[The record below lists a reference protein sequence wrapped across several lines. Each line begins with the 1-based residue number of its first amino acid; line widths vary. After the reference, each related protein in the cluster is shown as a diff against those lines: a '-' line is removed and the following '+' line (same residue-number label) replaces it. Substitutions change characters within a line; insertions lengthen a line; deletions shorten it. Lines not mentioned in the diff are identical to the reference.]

1 MTGRADSAPV
11 TGSRL
16 LGRVYVV
23 AGGEPG
29 LVDVAAALVDAGA
42 FVAFVAVELT
52 AVSAHTNFRAD
63 PGDPGVWERVAP
75 YVEQRLGPV
84 DGVVTDRAT
93 RPVVDAVFAAD
104 IRRRGHGDV
113 VVVSP
118 ADEVVQV
125 VSALAGRQ

>member
-1 MTGRADSAPV
+1 VKPSP
-11 TGSRL
+11 L

-23 AGGEPG
+23 AGAESG
-29 LVDVAAALVDAGA
+29 LVGVAAALVEAGA

-52 AVSAHTNFRAD
+52 AASVHASFRAD
-63 PGDPGVWERVAP
+63 PGDPDVWGRVAP

-84 DGVVTDRAT
+84 DGVVTDSAT

-113 VVVSP
+113 VVVGP
-118 ADEVVQV
+118 ADEVDEVIK
-125 VSALAGRQ
+125 ALVGRP